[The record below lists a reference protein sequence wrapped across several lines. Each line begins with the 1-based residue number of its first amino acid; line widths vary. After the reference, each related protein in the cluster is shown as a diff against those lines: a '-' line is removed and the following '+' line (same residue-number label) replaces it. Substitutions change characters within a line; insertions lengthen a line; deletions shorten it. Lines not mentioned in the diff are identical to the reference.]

1 MDTRLSPLGA
11 RAIAHRAPRLDEDT
25 RHGMSEYQYY
35 EFQAIDRPL
44 TERHIR
50 ELRRY
55 STRASITSTRF
66 VNHYEWG
73 DFKGDPSAWMAKYF
87 DAFLYVANWGT
98 RELMLRFPRRVLD
111 LATAKHYCVGAASA
125 KSSGDFVILDFLS
138 DDEPG
143 DDWDDDGMGWLSAL
157 IPIRAEIARGDYRA
171 LYLAWLGYVQ
181 QRATKNGTIG
191 PPVPPGLGKLTAA
204 QKAFAD
210 FLRIDADLIAVA
222 STPSSK
228 TRPGVSRKAVEKW
241 VASLPE
247 DQKTRWLTR
256 MALDTESHA
265 RAELIRVFRRS
276 PRGRHLGG
284 VTHQRVGDL
293 LVAADT
299 RKEEQ
304 RRANAERA
312 AREKTR
318 RERLEAL
325 ARTRYLRKLAKRE
338 PAAWRQVD
346 DLIAT
351 RRPAEYDQAVTLLA
365 DLRELGVLEKR
376 VVAVDAQIR
385 RLRGQHAKKDSLLTR
400 LRRAGLG

>member
-1 MDTRLSPLGA
+1 
-11 RAIAHRAPRLDEDT
+11 
-25 RHGMSEYQYY
+25 MSEYQYY

-73 DFKGDPSAWMAKYF
+73 DFKGDPSAWMVKYF

-98 RELMLRFPRRVLD
+98 RELTLRFPRRVLD

-143 DDWDDDGMGWLSAL
+143 DDWDDDGTGWLSAL
-157 IPIRAEIARGDYRA
+157 IPIRAEITGGDHRA

-181 QRATKNGTIG
+181 QRATKHGTIG

-204 QKAFAD
+204 QRAFAG

-222 STPSSK
+222 ATHSSK
-228 TRPGVSRKAVEKW
+228 ARHRVSRKAV
-241 VASLPE
+241 
-247 DQKTRWLTR
+247 D
-256 MALDTESHA
+256 
-265 RAELIRVFRRS
+265 
-276 PRGRHLGG
+276 

-293 LVAADT
+293 LVAADN
-299 RKEEQ
+299 RKEE
-304 RRANAERA
+304 RRRDNAERA
-312 AREKTR
+312 AREKAQ
-318 RERLEAL
+318 RERLAAL
-325 ARTRYLRKLAKRE
+325 ARTRYLRNLTKRE

-351 RRPAEYDQAVTLLA
+351 RQPAEYDQAVKLLA
-365 DLRELGVLEKR
+365 DLRALGALENR
-376 VVAVDAQIR
+376 VAAVDAQIQ
-385 RLRGQHAKKDSLLTR
+385 RLREQHAKKDSLLAR
-400 LRRAGLG
+400 LRRVGLG

>member
-1 MDTRLSPLGA
+1 
-11 RAIAHRAPRLDEDT
+11 
-25 RHGMSEYQYY
+25 MSEYQYY

-44 TERHIR
+44 TERQIR

-111 LATAKHYCVGAASA
+111 LATAKDYCGGAASA
-125 KSSGDFVILDFLS
+125 KSRGDFVILDFLS
-138 DDEPG
+138 EDEPG
-143 DDWDDDGMGWLSAL
+143 DGWDDDGTLWLSAL
-157 IPIRAEIARGDYRA
+157 IPLRAEIARGDHRA
-171 LYLAWLGYVQ
+171 LYLAWLGSVQ
-181 QRATKNGTIG
+181 KRATENGTIG

-222 STPSSK
+222 STHSSK
-228 TRPGVSRKAVEKW
+228 ARHGVSRKAVERW
-241 VASLPE
+241 VASLSE
-247 DQKTRWLTR
+247 GQKTQWLTR
-256 MALDTESHA
+256 MALDAESQAH
-265 RAELIRVFRRS
+265 AELIRLFRQS
-276 PRGRHLGG
+276 PRGRHVGG

-304 RRANAERA
+304 RRDNTERA
-312 AREKTR
+312 ARRKTQ
-318 RERLEAL
+318 RERLAAL
-325 ARTRYLRKLAKRE
+325 ARKRYLRKLAKRE
-338 PAAWRQVD
+338 PAAWRQVE

-351 RRPAEYDQAVTLLA
+351 RRPAEYDHAVKLLA
-365 DLRELGVLEKR
+365 DLRELGVLKNR
-376 VVAVDAQIR
+376 VAPVDAQIQ
-385 RLRGQHAKKDSLLTR
+385 RLREQHAKKESLLTR
-400 LRRAGLG
+400 LRRAGLCRR

>member
-1 MDTRLSPLGA
+1 
-11 RAIAHRAPRLDEDT
+11 
-25 RHGMSEYQYY
+25 MSEYQYY

-44 TERHIR
+44 TERQIR

-73 DFKGDPSAWMAKYF
+73 AFKGDPSAWMAKYF

-111 LATAKHYCVGAASA
+111 LATAKDYCRGAASA
-125 KSSGDFVILDFLS
+125 KSMGDFVILDFLS

-143 DDWDDDGMGWLSAL
+143 DGWDDDGTGWLSAL
-157 IPIRAEIARGDYRA
+157 IPLRAEIARGDHRA
-171 LYLAWLGYVQ
+171 LYLAWLEGVQ
-181 QRATKNGTIG
+181 QRATENGTIG
-191 PPVPPGLGKLTAA
+191 PPVPPGLRKLTAA

-210 FLRIDADLIAVA
+210 FLRIDADLIAAA
-222 STPSSK
+222 STQSSK
-228 TRPGVSRKAVEKW
+228 ARDASRAAVEGW
-241 VASLPE
+241 LASLPE
-247 DQKTRWLTR
+247 GQKTQWLTR
-256 MALDTESHA
+256 MALDTETHA
-265 RAELIRVFRRS
+265 REELIRVFRQS
-276 PRGRHLGG
+276 PRGRPVGG

-293 LVAADT
+293 LVAAGN
-299 RKEEQ
+299 RKEE
-304 RRANAERA
+304 RRRDNAERA
-312 AREKTR
+312 AREKTQ

-325 ARTRYLRKLAKRE
+325 ARTRYLRNLAKRE

-351 RRPAEYDQAVTLLA
+351 RRPAEYDQAVKLLA
-365 DLRELGVLEKR
+365 DLRELGALEKR
-376 VVAVDAQIR
+376 VAAVDAQIR
-385 RLRGQHAKKDSLLTR
+385 RLREQHAKKESLLAR

>member
-1 MDTRLSPLGA
+1 
-11 RAIAHRAPRLDEDT
+11 
-25 RHGMSEYQYY
+25 MSEYQYY
-35 EFQAIDRPL
+35 EFQTIDRPL
-44 TERHIR
+44 TERQIR

-73 DFKGDPSAWMAKYF
+73 GFKGDPSAWMAKYF

-111 LATAKHYCVGAASA
+111 PAIAKDYCGAGCA
-125 KSSGDFVILDFLS
+125 KSSGDFVMLDFVS
-138 DDEPG
+138 DDESG
-143 DDWDDDGMGWLSAL
+143 DDWDDDGTGWLPAL
-157 IPIRAEIARGDYRA
+157 IPIRAEIANGDHRA

-181 QRATKNGTIG
+181 QRPAKNGTIG
-191 PPVPPGLGKLTAA
+191 APVPPGLGKLTAA
-204 QKAFAD
+204 QKAYAD

-228 TRPGVSRKAVEKW
+228 TRPRVSRRAVERW

-256 MALDTESHA
+256 MALDTETHA
-265 RAELIRVFRRS
+265 RAELIRVFLQS
-276 PRGRHLGG
+276 PRGRHVGG
-284 VTHQRVGDL
+284 VTRQSVGDL

-312 AREKTR
+312 AREKTQ

-325 ARTRYLRKLAKRE
+325 ARTRYLRNLAKRE
-338 PAAWRQVD
+338 PAAWRRVD

-351 RRPAEYDQAVTLLA
+351 RRPAEYDQAVKLLA
-365 DLRELGVLEKR
+365 DLRELGALENR
-376 VVAVDAQIR
+376 VAAVDAQIR
-385 RLRGQHAKKDSLLTR
+385 RLREQHAKKESLLAR